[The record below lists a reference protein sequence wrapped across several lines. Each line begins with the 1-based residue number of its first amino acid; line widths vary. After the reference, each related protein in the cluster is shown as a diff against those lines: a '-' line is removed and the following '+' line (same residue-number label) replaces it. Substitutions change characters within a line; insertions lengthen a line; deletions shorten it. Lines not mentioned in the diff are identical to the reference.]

1 MSYFSS
7 SLSSSRKRKATTGDW
22 EKLALTVSSAKS
34 RIGYVDACV
43 KCILQKSKANE
54 DTMVFYSPF
63 RPCQPTTQAVTCKK
77 AKSTAVV
84 TADVSGTQKDFF
96 PNHEQVAITCT
107 VCRKAISFGTFS
119 RCKTLKN
126 AFVEP
131 SWSLLCPTCAKT
143 CPK

>member
-7 SLSSSRKRKATTGDW
+7 SLSSSRKRKPTTGDW
-22 EKLALTVSSAKS
+22 EKLSLTVSSAKS
-34 RIGYVDACV
+34 RITYVDECV

-63 RPCQPTTQAVTCKK
+63 RPCQPTTTHTGKK
-77 AKSTAVV
+77 SKSTVV
-84 TADVSGTQKDFF
+84 AAVSGTQKDFF

-131 SWSLLCPTCAKT
+131 SWSLMCPTCAKT